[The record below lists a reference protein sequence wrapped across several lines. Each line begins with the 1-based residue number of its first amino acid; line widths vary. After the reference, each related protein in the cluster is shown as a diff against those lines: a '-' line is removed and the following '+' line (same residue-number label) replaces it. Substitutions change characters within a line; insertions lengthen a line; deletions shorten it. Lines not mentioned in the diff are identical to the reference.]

1 MTDQL
6 RNPSSSSSSAP
17 ALSSPQSTADCAA
30 GCGFFGSP
38 QNDNLCSKCYNQKQ
52 KALQLANTSVPAVTS
67 TAATL
72 TTTPTISSD
81 KDSIPSTTSMMTDTV
96 IAVSSPGLDQPRL
109 DTKHVSMESIQQ
121 QQQQLEIVSETIIVP
136 ATLETSSTP
145 SKKPKNRCQFCSKK
159 VGLTFFACKCDDNA
173 MFCSSHRYPH
183 SHNCSFDHQQQQK
196 NKLALNN
203 PLVAHDKL
211 ERI

>member
-6 RNPSSSSSSAP
+6 RNPSSSSSSTA
-17 ALSSPQSTADCAA
+17 ALSPRSSTADCAA

-38 QNDNLCSKCYNQKQ
+38 QTDNLCSKCFGQKQ
-52 KALQLANTSVPAVTS
+52 KALQSADASSNITSNVSDVATVVPVSISEPSLIVEQSLPESPVVDLPSLHPKPQTDVIDSSS
-67 TAATL
+67 TNAI
-72 TTTPTISSD
+72 ISS
-81 KDSIPSTTSMMTDTV
+81 
-96 IAVSSPGLDQPRL
+96 AVSL
-109 DTKHVSMESIQQ
+109 SI
-121 QQQQLEIVSETIIVP
+121 
-136 ATLETSSTP
+136 SSTP

-159 VGLTFFACKCDDNA
+159 VGLTFFACKCDDSA

-196 NKLALNN
+196 NKLTKAN